1 MSLVRVSVDIQ
12 PLSDG
17 EVLLTCHGIKFKAN
31 SATAALVISLQQ
43 ASSLSEA
50 YTRYLSDFSA
60 PRIDVETYKIL
71 TERLIERLHAPA
83 PAQVRLGFPW
93 LWARFRLLPA
103 HACNLLV
110 WPLQWLFKPRTL
122 LAMMIA
128 ILATLVIFISSQFD
142 VQFAE
147 FRRQPFS
154 THLLLGLGSLMIHEF
169 GHVAAC
175 GAFGVMHKGIQGGM
189 MLFFPA
195 TFVELGDVWKAR
207 SLERIII
214 NFAGSFMQL
223 LAAAVAFLWNAILP
237 SPIALAFAYLSVF
250 LALMQLIP
258 IKNSDGYWIFLD
270 LFNKGSDQI
279 FSFQHSLA
287 LKSEMSNRERWTH
300 HALAIAM
307 LAISTALLY
316 SSFGYAK
323 LAVQEI
329 RSWLSLVERAGWVWS
344 DFGNMNL
351 KHMYRLLT
359 FSLGSIILSLLV
371 YRYIKE
377 K

>member
-1 MSLVRVSVDIQ
+1 
-12 PLSDG
+12 
-17 EVLLTCHGIKFKAN
+17 
-31 SATAALVISLQQ
+31 
-43 ASSLSEA
+43 
-50 YTRYLSDFSA
+50 
-60 PRIDVETYKIL
+60 
-71 TERLIERLHAPA
+71 
-83 PAQVRLGFPW
+83 
-93 LWARFRLLPA
+93 
-103 HACNLLV
+103 
-110 WPLQWLFKPRTL
+110 
-122 LAMMIA
+122 
-128 ILATLVIFISSQFD
+128 
-142 VQFAE
+142 
-147 FRRQPFS
+147 
-154 THLLLGLGSLMIHEF
+154 
-169 GHVAAC
+169 
-175 GAFGVMHKGIQGGM
+175 